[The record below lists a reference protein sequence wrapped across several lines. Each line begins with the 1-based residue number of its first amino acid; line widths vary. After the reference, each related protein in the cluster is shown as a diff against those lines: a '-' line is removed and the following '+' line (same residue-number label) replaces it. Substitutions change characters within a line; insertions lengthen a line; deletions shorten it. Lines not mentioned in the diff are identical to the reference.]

1 MTVNFDEADARSAVY
16 RVYGCLHPENVLLV
30 DSWLPPDGL
39 ITCSQKSYV
48 YTSSQRSYVYTSR
61 CAGVRVYISVFFWV
75 SSDYRNGADVFLSL
89 QKPSVC
95 SSWGCLRNL
104 SLDRV
109 ELDRGLAIKCKTSL
123 DQAKLMSM
131 VLL

>member
-30 DSWLPPDGL
+30 DSWLPLDGR
-39 ITCSQKSYV
+39 ITCNQKSYV
-48 YTSSQRSYVYTSR
+48 YTSQ

-75 SSDYRNGADVFLSL
+75 RSDYRNGADVFLSS

-104 SLDRV
+104 SLERV
-109 ELDRGLAIKCKTSL
+109 QLDRDLAIRCKTSL

-131 VLL
+131 ALL